1 MIMFT
6 LNLYLYFSVSNL
18 IFKYKSTNENKY
30 QEMQNPKVALKHS
43 GKIALGSLGTVFHRE
58 EDKRANRRNPIHKN
72 LKTSGFRKKKE
83 RNLNKVGRKKKRRCS
98 N

>member
-1 MIMFT
+1 MNDYVHFELIFIFQCKVV
-6 LNLYLYFSVSNL
+6 LSNL

-43 GKIALGSLGTVFHRE
+43 GKIALGSLGTMFHRE

-72 LKTSGFRKKKE
+72 LKTSGFRKIKKE
-83 RNLNKVGRKKKRRCS
+83 I
-98 N
+98 